1 MGPSHHPWISSS
13 TDPSRV
19 GSTLLSQLVCES
31 RTSSYFI
38 CSRNVGNDDRDA
50 CDYSP
55 AASKNAI
62 TVAASTLGDERAYFS
77 NYGTCVDVFAPGLNV
92 LSTYT
97 GSPTATATLSGT
109 SMASPHVAGLIAYLL
124 SIYPSVT
131 FNPSVPFQ
139 FVPEVLKVE
148 ETYASFYAIARAALP
163 YWMSQYIPSPDFFA
177 PAPQGFPSMTPAQL
191 RDAILALS
199 TPNMITDVKGS
210 PNYLVFNNATA

>member
-1 MGPSHHPWISSS
+1 ML
-13 TDPSRV
+13 
-19 GSTLLSQLVCES
+19 GSTLLSQLVRET
-31 RTSSYFI
+31 RASSFI
-38 CSRNVGNDDRDA
+38 CSRHVGNDEKDA

-77 NYGTCVDVFAPGLNV
+77 NYGSCVDVFAPGLNI

-97 GSPTATATLSGT
+97 GHRTAISTLSGT

-131 FNPSVPFQ
+131 FNPSIPSLSVP
-139 FVPEVLKVE
+139 E

-163 YWMSQYIPSPDFFA
+163 HWMSQYLPSPDFFT
-177 PAPQGFPSMTPAQL
+177 PVSQGPVTITPLQL
-191 RDAILALS
+191 KKAIVALS
-199 TPNMITDVKGS
+199 TRDLITDVGRGT
-210 PNYLVFNNATA
+210 PNLLVFNNATA